1 MGAEFILFL
10 FSLISFFSKGKVFV
24 ILAFFKEGASSLCH
38 MLFQH
43 FWTLL
48 IGTGTC
54 NVPSVFLGSG
64 LVRDLLDTE
73 KVPCFHGS
81 GLDRDLL
88 DTEKVPY
95 FHGSGLDRDLLD
107 T

>member
-1 MGAEFILFL
+1 MTFLVASCLEEILCLQGLDGAQFILFL

-24 ILAFFKEGASSLCH
+24 ILAFFKKGVSSLCH

-43 FWTLL
+43 IWTSL

-64 LVRDLLDTE
+64 LVQDLLDT
-73 KVPCFHGS
+73 
-81 GLDRDLL
+81 
-88 DTEKVPY
+88 
-95 FHGSGLDRDLLD
+95 
-107 T
+107 